1 MISDSQLSTAFREQF
16 DLSQKKAAGILGVT
30 IMTISRWERQVF
42 AMPFMT
48 RVGLLRFRELSLDQI
63 QEIVM
68 RGKKSIDR

>member
-1 MISDSQLSTAFREQF
+1 MISDSQLSIAFREQF
-16 DLSQKKAAGILGVT
+16 DLSQEKAAELLGVAM
-30 IMTISRWERQVF
+30 MTVSRWEREVF